1 VADPKAVV
9 PQPGGFIPPP
19 APSGGPVPEPSE
31 ELVEFGIAVRS
42 QWRMVLG
49 RFFRHR
55 LALASL
61 VVLFLLVV
69 IAFLGEA
76 LSGYDYGRPSPD
88 AAGSSQSPS
97 TEHWFGTDA
106 IGIDVFSQVQRGA
119 QRSIEVAFLVALF
132 STSLGALVGSVAGY
146 YRGWLDA
153 LLMRLTDLFLTIPT
167 LAVLL
172 VVANRYRGAQANW
185 LVLVFVIS
193 GLAWMP
199 LARLVRGV
207 ALSLRE
213 REFVEA
219 ARAVGASN
227 ARIIFRHILPNCL
240 GPIIVNGTLVVAGAI
255 LTETALSYLGF
266 GIQPPD
272 VSLGSLIQDGVAAA
286 NTRWWLFYPP
296 GLFLLLFCLAV
307 NFVGDGLRDA
317 FDPQQR
323 VRV

>member
-1 VADPKAVV
+1 VADPGPIRPV
-9 PQPGGFIPPP
+9 PGGTIPPVQ
-19 APSGGPVPEPSE
+19 AAGGGARAE
-31 ELVEFGIAVRS
+31 ELVEFGVAVRS

-49 RFFRHR
+49 RFVRHR
-55 LALASL
+55 LAVASL
-61 VVLFLLVV
+61 AVLLLLVV
-69 IAFLGEA
+69 VAFLGET
-76 LSGYDYGRPSPD
+76 LSGYDFRQPSAED
-88 AAGSSQSPS
+88 TGLSQGPS
-97 TEHWFGTDA
+97 GEHWFGTDA

-119 QRSIEVAFLVALF
+119 QRSIEVGLLVALF
-132 STSLGALVGSVAGY
+132 STSLGSVVGAVAGY

-153 LLMRLTDLFLTIPT
+153 VLMRLTDLFLTLPT

-172 VVANRYRGAQANW
+172 VVANRYRGTQANW
-185 LVLVFVIS
+185 LMLVFVIS

-219 ARAVGASN
+219 ARAVGAGN

-240 GPIIVNGTLVVAGAI
+240 GPIIVNGTLVVAVAI

-272 VSLGSLIQDGVAAA
+272 VSLGNLIQTGVQAA

-317 FDPQQR
+317 FDPQQSR
-323 VRV
+323 VRA